1 MASRLHGLCRMVELV
16 NASCWAPSADLP
28 ELK

>member
-1 MASRLHGLCRMVELV
+1 MTPRLHGLCRMVELI
-16 NASCWAPSADLP
+16 NASYWALSADFP